1 MLRTSRPYPVSYAF
15 LGLLYLESGFC
26 GFCKRENKAKSVMV
40 DNPTQDDG
48 EDAPD
53 DLPETEGKESVAGTF
68 FSSRRVV
75 CAVIVTL
82 VVQSLGMAYY
92 IMQMKQAPQ
101 GLESEVN
108 LGEYQFKGKNVV
120 SRIEF
125 SLHVSLLNGL
135 DRQGRHLLSTHQHR
149 VQQEIEQ
156 LLRQAHEADFED
168 PILAE
173 LKRQIQET
181 INQTLGTNVI
191 SEVIVTSLELERIA
205 QKEVSDVEEATGPAD
220 ARWKDVIGEA
230 AS

>member
-1 MLRTSRPYPVSYAF
+1 
-15 LGLLYLESGFC
+15 
-26 GFCKRENKAKSVMV
+26 MV
-40 DNPTQDDG
+40 DDSAQDDG
-48 EDAPD
+48 EDAPGD
-53 DLPETEGKESVAGTF
+53 SHDAEGKESVGGSF
-68 FSSRRVV
+68 FSSRRIV

-92 IMQMKQAPQ
+92 IMQMKKAPQ

-135 DRQGRHLLSTHQHR
+135 DRQGRHLLTTHQHR

-156 LLRQAHEADFED
+156 LLRQAHEGDFED
-168 PILAE
+168 PVLAE

-191 SEVIVTSLELERIA
+191 SEVIITSLELERIA
-205 QKEVSDVEEATGPAD
+205 QKEVSNDEEAVGPPGAE
-220 ARWKDVIGEA
+220 WEEPKGEV